1 MVLKDARPLVWYT
14 STKKN
19 TANSIF
25 GLKEAGTELLGG
37 KTQTA
42 EILVP
47 PREIQTSSTSVLSLC
62 KQALLFLCSYFSCWF
77 LVKETQRTPWC
88 RVLL

>member
-1 MVLKDARPLVWYT
+1 MVLKDAMPLIWYT

-25 GLKEAGTELLGG
+25 ELKEAGTELKEAGTELKEAGTELLGG
-37 KTQTA
+37 KTQRA

-47 PREIQTSSTSVLSLC
+47 PR
-62 KQALLFLCSYFSCWF
+62 
-77 LVKETQRTPWC
+77 
-88 RVLL
+88 